1 MNEQRIDYID
11 GLRAVA
17 VLTVLAA
24 HIGLHAN
31 ATGRIVHLAEEGS
44 HGVDLFFI
52 LSGFCLAYP
61 TLLKIRRDASTVFRI
76 TDYAAKRLVR
86 IVPPFYIATFV
97 FLSIAA
103 VGHWTGHN
111 SIIALPPAFSVLK
124 TLFFLDGRVMLLN
137 DSFWTLMVEFR
148 WYFVF
153 PVVLAV
159 WLRSPRAFCA
169 IGIASA
175 LLYGFTRARGLDFGT
190 LPAFMLVIV
199 AADIHIGGGRVP
211 ANVASLVKRLALPLA
226 VVCAG
231 AGIAQE
237 TRASIPGFSGND
249 VAWAYQPTIAGWQF
263 AAFFF
268 VVAAG
273 SLRWL
278 RTILAWPALVAMGVA
293 SYSIYLV
300 HEPFV
305 RTVFGHVQGP
315 LGIFAAAAGALAC
328 GFAFWA
334 LVERPFT
341 TGSLRRPLLDLV
353 RPIVERGFSV
363 LGIAKHMPLGAEEPE
378 QDSNP
383 GYPSGALTASR

>member
-1 MNEQRIDYID
+1 VNEQRIDYVD

-24 HIGLHAN
+24 HVGLHAHG
-31 ATGRIVHLAEEGS
+31 AGPILHAAEEGS

-61 TLLKIRRDASTVFRI
+61 TLRKIQRDGSTLFRV

-86 IVPPFYIATFV
+86 IVPPFYIATFA

-103 VGHWTGHN
+103 VGHWTGHDE
-111 SIIALPPAFSVLK
+111 IIPLPPPLDVLK
-124 TLFFLDGRVMLLN
+124 TLFFLDGRVVLLN

-153 PVVLAV
+153 PILLAV

-169 IGIASA
+169 IGVASA
-175 LLYGFTRARGLDFGT
+175 LLYAFTRARGLDLGT
-190 LPAFMLVIV
+190 LPAFMLGIV
-199 AADIHIGGGRVP
+199 AADIHIGGGHVP
-211 ANVASLVKRLALPLA
+211 ANVASIVKRLALPLA

-231 AGIAQE
+231 AGIAME

-249 VAWAYQPTIAGWQF
+249 VAWPFQPTIAGWQL

-273 SLRWL
+273 SLAWL
-278 RTILAWPALVAMGVA
+278 RAILSWPVLVATGVA

-305 RTVFGHVQGP
+305 RTAFGHVHGP
-315 LGIFAAAAGALAC
+315 VGCVVAAGGALAC

-334 LVERPFT
+334 IAERPFT
-341 TGSLRRPLLDLV
+341 TGSLRRPLLDRV
-353 RPIVERGFSV
+353 APVVERGFAV
-363 LGIAKHMPLGAEEPE
+363 LGIAKDMRLGSAEPE
-378 QDSNP
+378 PDP
-383 GYPSGALTASR
+383 VYPSGALTA